1 MDDFGFEDTLR
12 GCRYVCEVCSDAAFV
27 FLKVCE
33 NIVGNAVVVESDDFC
48 IGVCDTV
55 DVGVD
60 LNSEDE
66 DAIVTVGSTICC
78 SDGAAVSF
86 AFVGANFCCNVG
98 EAVSASAMNAIALL
112 CNFNFSVDIIAV
124 NLGAVECVVCCDRSA
139 GVVVIVDV
147 IADVIVV
154 GSVFVVG
161 SDAAVNCIIVVAGV
175 AAF

>member
-1 MDDFGFEDTLR
+1 MNDFGFEDTLR
-12 GCRYVCEVCSDAAFV
+12 GCMHVGEVCSDAAFV
-27 FLKVCE
+27 FLKVYE
-33 NIVGNAVVVESDDFC
+33 NIVGNAVAVESDDFRV
-48 IGVCDTV
+48 GVCDT
-55 DVGVD
+55 VD

-112 CNFNFSVDIIAV
+112 CNFNFSVGIIAV
-124 NLGAVECVVCCDRSA
+124 NLGAVECVVCCDRRA

-147 IADVIVV
+147 ITDVIVV
-154 GSVFVVG
+154 GSMFVVG
-161 SDAAVNCIIVVAGV
+161 SDAAVNCIVVVAGV

>member
-1 MDDFGFEDTLR
+1 MNDFGFEDTLR
-12 GCRYVCEVCSDAAFV
+12 GCMHVCEVCSDAAFV

-33 NIVGNAVVVESDDFC
+33 NIVGNAVAVESDDFRV
-48 IGVCDTV
+48 GVCDT
-55 DVGVD
+55 VD

-98 EAVSASAMNAIALL
+98 EAVSASAMIALL

-139 GVVVIVDV
+139 GVVAIVDV

-161 SDAAVNCIIVVAGV
+161 SDAAVNCIIVVA
-175 AAF
+175 AF